1 MRHRLAWCAMGLLV
15 LVLMVGTQMPGRT
28 RDMLERSLHAPFPL
42 SSLAHFLLFIG
53 MAWLLASRPIAWPVP
68 RVGAGLLGLA
78 LLTEGLQ
85 VFAVNRHPRL
95 IDVGID
101 MAGFL
106 VGTLIAAWVAGRFPR
121 DARRLVRPAR
131 SQPAEAPGPGQR
143 GAGP

>member
-1 MRHRLAWCAMGLLV
+1 MGLLV
-15 LVLMVGTQMPGRT
+15 LVLMVGTQIPGRT
-28 RDMLERSLHAPFPL
+28 RDMLERGLHAPFPL

-68 RVGAGLLGLA
+68 RIGAGLLGLA

-85 VFAVNRHPRL
+85 VFAINRHPRWL
-95 IDVGID
+95 DVGID

-106 VGTLIAAWVAGRFPR
+106 VGTLIAAWMAGRTPR
-121 DARRLVRPAR
+121 GARQSARRGQSPPADTPGRGR
-131 SQPAEAPGPGQR
+131 S